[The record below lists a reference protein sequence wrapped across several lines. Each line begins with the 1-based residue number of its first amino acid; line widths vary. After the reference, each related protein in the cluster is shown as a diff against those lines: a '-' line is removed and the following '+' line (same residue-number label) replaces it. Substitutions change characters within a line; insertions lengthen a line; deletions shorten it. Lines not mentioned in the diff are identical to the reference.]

1 MRIDTAIARRYLFSH
16 KGTHFINII
25 SGVTIFGLSLGATAL
40 ILVLSVFN
48 GFEDLIADM
57 INAFNPDLKVV
68 PVQGKYFTHD
78 DIDIDRIKQMDGVA
92 SISRTI
98 NETALL
104 EYDGSNH
111 VATMKGVDLEF
122 NSVTTIDSNIIEGF
136 FGLSDDHVQ
145 YAVLGS
151 GLARNLSVDVLNV
164 FNNLSIHMP
173 DRKARGNAQKPFRTR
188 VVRPAGIFSIQ
199 QEIDNEYVLVSLDL
213 AQALLGRYDQLSAL
227 EVKVA
232 SSHSQNISS
241 LEDQLQYLVGEDYLV
256 LNRYEQDEEFMKL
269 MNIEKWMAFAIAS
282 LMILLIAFNLIG
294 CLWMIVLDKKKDIS
308 ILKAMG
314 GTAGFIRKVFMQLGL
329 LFTSIG
335 LSLGIVLAVILYFIQ
350 KKYGIVTIPEGFV
363 VDTYPITMKVSDIFV
378 VAVTVLLIGLLASIP
393 AATRAARLSGS
404 IREN

>member
-68 PVQGKYFTHD
+68 PAQGKYFTHD
-78 DIDIDRIKQMDGVA
+78 SIDFDRIKQIEGVA
-92 SISRTI
+92 SISQTI
-98 NETALL
+98 SETALL

-111 VATMKGVDLEF
+111 VATMKGVDLQF
-122 NSVTTIDSNIIEGF
+122 NTVTTIDSNIIEGF

-227 EVKVA
+227 EIRV
-232 SSHSQNISS
+232 SSSYSQNISS
-241 LEDQLQYLVGEDYLV
+241 LEDQLQDMVGAEYLV

-314 GTAGFIRKVFMQLGL
+314 GTAGFIRRVFMQLGL

-335 LSLGIVLAVILYFIQ
+335 LGLGIVLAVILYFVQ
-350 KKYGIVTIPEGFV
+350 KRFGIVTIPEGFV

-378 VAVTVLLIGLLASIP
+378 VALTVLLIGLLASIP
-393 AATRAARLSGS
+393 AAARAARLSGS